1 MNIPLMF
8 INNILSNVY
17 VYQSWENLNT
27 RGVSSRSGVCLPYI
41 KKGDKEDIENS
52 RPISFIIKCN
62 NISASKY

>member
-1 MNIPLMF
+1 MFMF
-8 INNILSNVY
+8 INPGKTSTPWVLARDQES
-17 VYQSWENLNT
+17 
-27 RGVSSRSGVCLPYI
+27 CLPYI